1 MVEVMVAMSSSTAE
15 VLRKGVRGRRHSVLE
30 SLALKSS
37 LSICGGDGTAAVETS
52 FGKWIILR
60 LLSALWRL

>member
-1 MVEVMVAMSSSTAE
+1 VHGRGRLILDACATFAMVEVMVAMSSSTAE

-37 LSICGGDGTAAVETS
+37 LSICGGDGT
-52 FGKWIILR
+52 GR
-60 LLSALWRL
+60 